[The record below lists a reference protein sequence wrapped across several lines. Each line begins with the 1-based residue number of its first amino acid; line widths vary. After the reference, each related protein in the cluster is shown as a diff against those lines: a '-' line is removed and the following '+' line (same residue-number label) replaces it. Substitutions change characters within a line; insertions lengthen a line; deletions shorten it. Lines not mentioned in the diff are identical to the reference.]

1 MGRFVSKFIS
11 YILHPLLMP
20 TFLLLILLFF
30 IPESLQPVSGKI
42 ALMIILLVF
51 ITTFIIPALSILG
64 LRTTMTISSVKL
76 KNRTERILP
85 FSFITIFYG
94 LTTYLFHAKIEI
106 NDLILAIFI
115 GASLLVAL
123 LTIIT
128 VFFKISVHGS
138 GAGSMVGFL
147 LAIMLI
153 YPEHNLMWVLI
164 AIVLIAGSIM
174 TARLYLDAHTPVEV
188 YSGFALGLF
197 VSFFSVFL
205 LT

>member
-1 MGRFVSKFIS
+1 
-11 YILHPLLMP
+11 MP
-20 TFLLLILLFF
+20 TLLLLILLFY

-42 ALMIILLVF
+42 ALLIILLVF

-76 KNRTERILP
+76 RSRAERVLP

-94 LTTYLFHAKIEI
+94 LTTYLFHSKIEI

-128 VFFKISVHGS
+128 VFFKISVHAA
-138 GAGSMVGFL
+138 GAGSMIGFL
-147 LAIMLI
+147 MSIMLL
-153 YPEHNLMWVLI
+153 YPEHNLMWALI
-164 AIVLIAGSIM
+164 VVVLIAGSILS
-174 TARLYLDAHTPVEV
+174 ARLHLNAHSPVEV
-188 YSGFALGLF
+188 YAGFALGLF
-197 VSFFSVFL
+197 ISFFSLYFL
-205 LT
+205 T